1 MDKFVIRSTRLPQS
15 QEVRGT
21 SSNASPNI
29 EVDFDNLP
37 MDPGERRKISE
48 YHPDIQDEVRKR
60 YIQVGPIQPKKHEFP
75 FKIIGGRSRRFNATW
90 FETHQN
96 WLEYSKKKDALFCLP
111 CYLFKPEGLRGGD
124 AFVVEGFSCWN
135 KKDRLIE
142 HVGGVK
148 SAHNLAVERYENLK
162 DEKNSIR
169 TVCSEFSKQDKK
181 DYKLRLEASVI
192 CAKYLV
198 RMGLPFRGHN
208 ESEESNNRGNYI
220 ELLKV
225 AGFLSPDIKKVMMK
239 KRSGNL
245 QLTSPGIQKDI
256 VNAISLETL
265 KVIFEELGDDFFAIL
280 VDESSDVS
288 YKEQMAIILRFVNKE
303 GILVEHFVGITH
315 VTNTS
320 AISLKS
326 AIDELFDEYKL
337 SLSRVRG
344 QGYDGASN
352 MRGQFDGL
360 KALIQKDNSSAHYIH
375 CFTHQLQLTLVAT
388 AKGHVDVVWFFDL
401 VSDVVN
407 VIGSSCKR
415 RDVFRELRAIRIA
428 QAISNGE
435 IETGKGLNQ
444 ELGIKR
450 SGDTRWGSHYRS
462 LLNLQESFLDV
473 IYVLE
478 FIYNDVFNSTHKKN
492 ALG

>member
-1 MDKFVIRSTRLPQS
+1 
-15 QEVRGT
+15 
-21 SSNASPNI
+21 
-29 EVDFDNLP
+29 
-37 MDPGERRKISE
+37 
-48 YHPDIQDEVRKR
+48 
-60 YIQVGPIQPKKHEFP
+60 
-75 FKIIGGRSRRFNATW
+75 
-90 FETHQN
+90 
-96 WLEYSKKKDALFCLP
+96 
-111 CYLFKPEGLRGGD
+111 
-124 AFVVEGFSCWN
+124 
-135 KKDRLIE
+135 
-142 HVGGVK
+142 
-148 SAHNLAVERYENLK
+148 
-162 DEKNSIR
+162 
-169 TVCSEFSKQDKK
+169 
-181 DYKLRLEASVI
+181 
-192 CAKYLV
+192 
-198 RMGLPFRGHN
+198 
-208 ESEESNNRGNYI
+208 
-220 ELLKV
+220 
-225 AGFLSPDIKKVMMK
+225 MK

-352 MRGQFDGL
+352 MRGQFGGL

-375 CFTHQLQLTLVAT
+375 CFAHQLQLTLVAT

-401 VSDVVN
+401 VYDVVN

-415 RDVFRELRAIRIA
+415 RGVFRELRAIRIA

-435 IETGKGLNQ
+435 IEMGKGLNQ

-462 LLNLQESFLDV
+462 VLNLQASFLDV
-473 IYVLE
+473 IDLQELNDRFDEVNTELLRCVSCLSPKDKFRAFNLSKIEEMANFYPYDFDVVLVRVLSGE
-478 FIYNDVFNSTHKKN
+478 LKNYIVDVRCHDAFAGLKGLGDLARVMVETRKNIIYPHVYLLIKLALILPVATAIVERAFSAMKYIKTKSRNRMSDTYLNDCLVTYIERDICESISIESIMHRFQNTKTRRVHY
-492 ALG
+492 A